1 MLVNVTYIVNDN
13 LIKGRLVYVSCHYI
27 KGTIFIEVINL
38 FYKIYRKLLKSK
50 DLPKNLN
57 IILPDIY
64 TVPLAI
70 SPTSG

>member
-1 MLVNVTYIVNDN
+1 MLVNVTYIVNEN
-13 LIKGRLVYVSCHYI
+13 LIKGRLVYAFCNYI
-27 KGTIFIEVINL
+27 EGAIFTEVINL

-57 IILPDIY
+57 TILPDIY
-64 TVPLAI
+64 TDPLAI